1 MIYVL
6 YIIVSFA
13 LVQFLVALAN
23 LLFQEKLSG
32 KGLPQTGEE
41 RNDVSVLIPV
51 RNEEKNIGSLLGDL
65 LQAGDNFREIIVFDD
80 ESTDG
85 TAEVVSTI
93 ASADSR
99 IRLLTSTG
107 LPEGWLGKN
116 YACHRLGLE
125 AQGEFFLFLDADVRI
140 SKGLI
145 DKTVSYAKKKELDL
159 LSIFPTQE
167 MTGWQEKITVPN
179 MHYILLSLLPLPLV
193 RLAPFSSLAAANGQ
207 CMLFHSATYR
217 EMMLHEQFRK
227 SRAEDIEIAR
237 YLKTQKRKVSCITGV
252 AEIRCRMY
260 HNLREAVSGFAKN
273 VTYFFGNSYILATL
287 FWVVTTLGI
296 LPVLIAGSTKI
307 LTTYLLLVVFTRV
320 FVSMAAGQSVLQNLL
335 LLIPQQWML
344 GAFIYQSAVNKT
356 KKQFRWKERTI

>member
-1 MIYVL
+1 MIYIL
-6 YIIVSFA
+6 YILVGFA
-13 LVQFLVALAN
+13 AVQFVVALSN
-23 LLFQEKLSG
+23 LLFQEKLSE
-32 KGLPQTGEE
+32 KGLPQTGME

-51 RNEEKNIGSLLGDL
+51 RNEEKNIGSLLSDL

-85 TAEVVSTI
+85 TAEVVSKI

-99 IRLLTSTG
+99 VHLLTSAG

-116 YACHRLGLE
+116 HACHRLALE
-125 AQGEFFLFLDADVRI
+125 ARGQFLLFLDADVRI

-145 DKTVSYAKKKELDL
+145 DKMVNYVKKKKLDL

-207 CMLFHSATYR
+207 CMLFRSETYR
-217 EMMLHEQFRK
+217 EMMLHEKFRS

-237 YLKTQKRKVSCITGV
+237 YLKTQKHKVSCITGV
-252 AEIRCRMY
+252 AEIQCRMY
-260 HNLREAVSGFAKN
+260 HNLGEAVSGFAKN
-273 VTYFFGNSYILATL
+273 VTFFFGNSYVLATL
-287 FWVVTTLGI
+287 FWLVTTLGI

-307 LTTYLLLVVFTRV
+307 LTTYLLLVVLTRV
-320 FVSMAAGQSVLQNLL
+320 FVSLAAGQSVLQNLL

-344 GAFIYQSAVNKT
+344 GAFIYQSAVNNT

>member
-1 MIYVL
+1 MIYIL
-6 YIIVSFA
+6 YIIFGFA
-13 LVQFLVALAN
+13 FVQLLVALAN
-23 LLFQEKLSG
+23 LLFQEKLSR
-32 KGLPQTGEE
+32 KGSTPAGNAL
-41 RNDVSVLIPV
+41 NDVSILIPA
-51 RNEEKNIGSLLGDL
+51 RNEEMNIALLLDDL
-65 LQAGDNFREIIVFDD
+65 IGAIDSFREIIVFDD

-85 TAEVVSTI
+85 TADVVSKI

-99 IRLLTSTG
+99 VRLLTSTG
-107 LPEGWLGKN
+107 LPKGWLGKN
-116 YACHRLGLE
+116 HGCHQLAIE
-125 AQGEFFLFLDADVRI
+125 ARGEFLLFLDADVRI
-140 SKGLI
+140 SNGLV
-145 DKTVSYAKKKELDL
+145 DKTVSYVKNKKLDL

-167 MTGWQEKITVPN
+167 MTSWQEKITVPN

-207 CMLFHSATYR
+207 CMLFKSETYR
-217 EMMLHEQFRK
+217 RYRLHERFRK

-252 AEIRCRMY
+252 AEIQCRMY
-260 HNLREAVSGFAKN
+260 HNLGEAVSGFAKN

-296 LPVLIAGSTKI
+296 VPVVQAEDWNWVIIYVLSVA
-307 LTTYLLLVVFTRV
+307 LTRV
-320 FVSMAAGQSVLQNLL
+320 FISLAAGQSVFKNLV

-356 KKQFRWKERTI
+356 KKQFRWKERNL

>member
-1 MIYVL
+1 
-6 YIIVSFA
+6 
-13 LVQFLVALAN
+13 
-23 LLFQEKLSG
+23 
-32 KGLPQTGEE
+32 
-41 RNDVSVLIPV
+41 
-51 RNEEKNIGSLLGDL
+51 
-65 LQAGDNFREIIVFDD
+65 
-80 ESTDG
+80 
-85 TAEVVSTI
+85 
-93 ASADSR
+93 
-99 IRLLTSTG
+99 
-107 LPEGWLGKN
+107 
-116 YACHRLGLE
+116 
-125 AQGEFFLFLDADVRI
+125 
-140 SKGLI
+140 
-145 DKTVSYAKKKELDL
+145 
-159 LSIFPTQE
+159 
-167 MTGWQEKITVPN
+167 

-320 FVSMAAGQSVLQNLL
+320 FVSLAAGQSVLQNLL

>member
-1 MIYVL
+1 MIYIL
-6 YIIVSFA
+6 YILVGFA
-13 LVQFLVALAN
+13 AVQFVVALSN
-23 LLFQEKLSG
+23 LLFQEKLSE
-32 KGLPQTGEE
+32 KGLLQTGET

-51 RNEEKNIGSLLGDL
+51 RNEEKNIGTLLGDL

-85 TAEVVSTI
+85 TAEVVSKI

-99 IRLLTSTG
+99 VHLLTSAG

-116 YACHRLGLE
+116 HACHRLALE
-125 AQGEFFLFLDADVRI
+125 ARGEFFLFLDADVRI

-145 DKTVSYAKKKELDL
+145 DKMVNYVKKKKLDL

-167 MTGWQEKITVPN
+167 MTSWQEKITVPN

-207 CMLFHSATYR
+207 CMLFRYETYR
-217 EMMLHEQFRK
+217 ELMLHEKFRK

-237 YLKTQKRKVSCITGV
+237 YLKTQKCKVSCITGV
-252 AEIRCRMY
+252 AEIQCRMY
-260 HNLREAVSGFAKN
+260 HNLGEAVSGFAKN
-273 VTYFFGNSYILATL
+273 VTFFFGNSYVLATL
-287 FWVVTTLGI
+287 FWLVTTLGI

-307 LTTYLLLVVFTRV
+307 LTTYLLLVVLTRV
-320 FVSMAAGQSVLQNLL
+320 FVSLAAGQSVLQNLL

-344 GAFIYQSAVNKT
+344 GAFIYQSAVNNT

>member
-6 YIIVSFA
+6 YIIVGFA

-207 CMLFHSATYR
+207 CMLFRSEIYR
-217 EMMLHEQFRK
+217 KYMLHEKFRS

-237 YLKTQKRKVSCITGV
+237 FLKNNRQKVSCITGV
-252 AEIRCRMY
+252 DEIHCRMY
-260 HNLREAVSGFAKN
+260 HNLGEAVSGFAKN
-273 VTYFFGNSYILATL
+273 VTFFFGNSYVLATL
-287 FWVVTTLGI
+287 FWLVTTLGI

-307 LTTYLLLVVFTRV
+307 LTTYLLLVVLTRV
-320 FVSMAAGQSVLQNLL
+320 FVSLAAGQSVLQNLL

>member
-1 MIYVL
+1 M
-6 YIIVSFA
+6 
-13 LVQFLVALAN
+13 
-23 LLFQEKLSG
+23 
-32 KGLPQTGEE
+32 
-41 RNDVSVLIPV
+41 
-51 RNEEKNIGSLLGDL
+51 
-65 LQAGDNFREIIVFDD
+65 
-80 ESTDG
+80 
-85 TAEVVSTI
+85 
-93 ASADSR
+93 
-99 IRLLTSTG
+99 LTSTG
-107 LPEGWLGKN
+107 LPKGWLGKN

-179 MHYILLSLLPLPLV
+179 MHYILLSLLPLPMV

>member
-1 MIYVL
+1 M
-6 YIIVSFA
+6 
-13 LVQFLVALAN
+13 QFLVALAN

-179 MHYILLSLLPLPLV
+179 MHYILLSLLPLPMV

-320 FVSMAAGQSVLQNLL
+320 FVSLAAGQSVIQNLL

-356 KKQFRWKERTI
+356 KKQFRWKERTV

>member
-1 MIYVL
+1 MIYIL
-6 YIIVSFA
+6 YILVGFA
-13 LVQFLVALAN
+13 AVQFVVALSN
-23 LLFQEKLSG
+23 LLFQEKLSE
-32 KGLPQTGEE
+32 KGLPQTGVE

-51 RNEEKNIGSLLGDL
+51 RNEEKNIGTLLGDL

-80 ESTDG
+80 ESTDR
-85 TAEVVSTI
+85 TTEVILTV

-99 IRLLTSTG
+99 VRLLTSAG

-116 YACHRLGLE
+116 HACHRLALE
-125 AQGEFFLFLDADVRI
+125 ARGQFLLFLDADVRI

-145 DKTVSYAKKKELDL
+145 DKMVNYVKKKKLDL

-207 CMLFHSATYR
+207 CMLFRSETYR
-217 EMMLHEQFRK
+217 EMMLHEKFRS

-252 AEIRCRMY
+252 AEIQCRMY
-260 HNLREAVSGFAKN
+260 HNLGEAVSGFAKN
-273 VTYFFGNSYILATL
+273 VTFFFGNSYVLATL
-287 FWVVTTLGI
+287 FWLVTTLGI

-307 LTTYLLLVVFTRV
+307 LTTYLLLVVLTRV
-320 FVSMAAGQSVLQNLL
+320 FVSLAAGQSVLQNLL

-344 GAFIYQSAVNKT
+344 GAFIYQSAVNNT

>member
-1 MIYVL
+1 MIYIL
-6 YIIVSFA
+6 YILVGFA
-13 LVQFLVALAN
+13 AVQFVVALSN
-23 LLFQEKLSG
+23 LLFQEKLSE
-32 KGLPQTGEE
+32 KGLPQTGVE

-51 RNEEKNIGSLLGDL
+51 RNEEKNIGSLLSDL

-80 ESTDG
+80 ESTDR
-85 TAEVVSTI
+85 TAEVILTV

-99 IRLLTSTG
+99 VRLLTSAG

-116 YACHRLGLE
+116 HACHRLALE
-125 AQGEFFLFLDADVRI
+125 ARGEFFLFLDADVRI

-145 DKTVSYAKKKELDL
+145 DKMVNYVKKKKLDL

-207 CMLFHSATYR
+207 CMLFRSETYK
-217 EMMLHEQFRK
+217 ELMLHEKLRK

-252 AEIRCRMY
+252 AEIQCRMY
-260 HNLREAVSGFAKN
+260 HNLGEAVSGFAKN
-273 VTYFFGNSYILATL
+273 VTFFFGNSYVLATL
-287 FWVVTTLGI
+287 FWLVTTLGI

-307 LTTYLLLVVFTRV
+307 LTTYLLLVVLTRV
-320 FVSMAAGQSVLQNLL
+320 FVSLAAGQSVLQNLL

-344 GAFIYQSAVNKT
+344 GAFIYQSAVNNT

>member
-1 MIYVL
+1 MIYIL
-6 YIIVSFA
+6 YILVGFA
-13 LVQFLVALAN
+13 AVQFVVALSN
-23 LLFQEKLSG
+23 LLFQEKLSE
-32 KGLPQTGEE
+32 KGLPQTGVE

-51 RNEEKNIGSLLGDL
+51 RNEEKNIGSLLSDL

-85 TAEVVSTI
+85 TAEVVSKI

-99 IRLLTSTG
+99 VHLLTSAG

-116 YACHRLGLE
+116 HACHRLALE

-145 DKTVSYAKKKELDL
+145 DKMVNYVKKKKLDL

-207 CMLFHSATYR
+207 CMLFRSETYR
-217 EMMLHEQFRK
+217 EMMLHEKFR
-227 SRAEDIEIAR
+227 
-237 YLKTQKRKVSCITGV
+237 
-252 AEIRCRMY
+252 
-260 HNLREAVSGFAKN
+260 
-273 VTYFFGNSYILATL
+273 
-287 FWVVTTLGI
+287 
-296 LPVLIAGSTKI
+296 
-307 LTTYLLLVVFTRV
+307 
-320 FVSMAAGQSVLQNLL
+320 
-335 LLIPQQWML
+335 
-344 GAFIYQSAVNKT
+344 
-356 KKQFRWKERTI
+356 

>member
-80 ESTDG
+80 ESTDR

-99 IRLLTSTG
+99 VRILTSTG

-116 YACHRLGLE
+116 HACHQLALE

-320 FVSMAAGQSVLQNLL
+320 FVSLAAGQSVIQNLL

-356 KKQFRWKERTI
+356 KKQFRWKERTV

>member
-80 ESTDG
+80 ESTDR

-179 MHYILLSLLPLPLV
+179 MHYILLSLLPLPMV
-193 RLAPFSSLAAANGQ
+193 RLATFSSLAAANGQ

-320 FVSMAAGQSVLQNLL
+320 FVSLAAGQSVLQNLL

>member
-1 MIYVL
+1 MIYIL
-6 YIIVSFA
+6 YILVGFA
-13 LVQFLVALAN
+13 AVQFVVALSN
-23 LLFQEKLSG
+23 LLFQEKLSE
-32 KGLPQTGEE
+32 KGLPQTGVE

-51 RNEEKNIGSLLGDL
+51 RNEEKNIGTLLGDL

-80 ESTDG
+80 ESTDR
-85 TAEVVSTI
+85 TAEVVSKI

-99 IRLLTSTG
+99 VHLLTSAG

-116 YACHRLGLE
+116 HACHRLALE
-125 AQGEFFLFLDADVRI
+125 ARGEFFLFLDADVRI

-145 DKTVSYAKKKELDL
+145 DKMVNYVKKKKLDL

-207 CMLFHSATYR
+207 CMLFRSETYR
-217 EMMLHEQFRK
+217 EMMLHEKFRK

-252 AEIRCRMY
+252 AEIQCRMY
-260 HNLREAVSGFAKN
+260 HNLGEAVSGFAKN
-273 VTYFFGNSYILATL
+273 VTFFFGNSYVLATL
-287 FWVVTTLGI
+287 FWLVTTLGI

-307 LTTYLLLVVFTRV
+307 LTTYLLLVVLTRV
-320 FVSMAAGQSVLQNLL
+320 FVSLAAGQSVLQNLL

>member
-1 MIYVL
+1 M
-6 YIIVSFA
+6 
-13 LVQFLVALAN
+13 QFLVALAN

-85 TAEVVSTI
+85 TAEVVSKI

-99 IRLLTSTG
+99 VHLLTSAG

-116 YACHRLGLE
+116 HACHRLALE
-125 AQGEFFLFLDADVRI
+125 ARGQFLLFLDADVRI

-179 MHYILLSLLPLPLV
+179 MHYILLSLLPLPMV

-252 AEIRCRMY
+252 AEIQCRMY
-260 HNLREAVSGFAKN
+260 HNLGEAVSGFAKN
-273 VTYFFGNSYILATL
+273 VTFFFGNSYVLATL
-287 FWVVTTLGI
+287 FWLVTTLGI

-307 LTTYLLLVVFTRV
+307 LTTYLLLVVLTRV
-320 FVSMAAGQSVLQNLL
+320 FVSLAAGQSVLQNLL

-344 GAFIYQSAVNKT
+344 GAFIYQSAVNNT

>member
-1 MIYVL
+1 MIYIL
-6 YIIVSFA
+6 YILVGFA
-13 LVQFLVALAN
+13 AVQFVVALSN
-23 LLFQEKLSG
+23 LLFQEKLSE
-32 KGLPQTGEE
+32 KGLPQTGME

-51 RNEEKNIGSLLGDL
+51 RNEEKNIGSLLSDL

-80 ESTDG
+80 ESTDR
-85 TAEVVSTI
+85 TAEVILTV

-99 IRLLTSTG
+99 VRLLTSAG

-116 YACHRLGLE
+116 HACHRLALE
-125 AQGEFFLFLDADVRI
+125 ARGQFLLFLDADVRI

-145 DKTVSYAKKKELDL
+145 DKMVNYVKKKKLDL

-207 CMLFHSATYR
+207 CMLFRSETYR
-217 EMMLHEQFRK
+217 EMMLHEKFRS

-237 YLKTQKRKVSCITGV
+237 YLKTQKHKVSCITGV
-252 AEIRCRMY
+252 AEIQCRMY
-260 HNLREAVSGFAKN
+260 HNLGEAVSGFAKN
-273 VTYFFGNSYILATL
+273 VTFFFGNSYVLATL
-287 FWVVTTLGI
+287 FWLVTTLGI

-307 LTTYLLLVVFTRV
+307 LTTYLLLVVLTRV

>member
-6 YIIVSFA
+6 YIIFGFA

-23 LLFQEKLSG
+23 LLFQERLSG
-32 KGLPQTGEE
+32 KGLLQTGET

-51 RNEEKNIGSLLGDL
+51 RNEEKNIGTLLGDL

-85 TAEVVSTI
+85 TAEVVSKI
-93 ASADSR
+93 ASADSKVH
-99 IRLLTSTG
+99 LLTSAG

-116 YACHRLGLE
+116 HACHRLALE
-125 AQGEFFLFLDADVRI
+125 ARGEFFLFLDADVRI

-145 DKTVSYAKKKELDL
+145 DKMVNYVKKKKLDL

-207 CMLFHSATYR
+207 CMLFRSETYR
-217 EMMLHEQFRK
+217 EMMLHEKFRK

-252 AEIRCRMY
+252 AEIQCRMY
-260 HNLREAVSGFAKN
+260 HNLGEAVSGFAKN
-273 VTYFFGNSYILATL
+273 VTFFFGNSYVLATL
-287 FWVVTTLGI
+287 FWLVTTLGI
-296 LPVLIAGSTKI
+296 LPVLITGSTKI
-307 LTTYLLLVVFTRV
+307 LTTYLLLVVLTRV
-320 FVSMAAGQSVLQNLL
+320 FVSLAAGQSVLQNLL

-344 GAFIYQSAVNKT
+344 GAFIYQSAVNNT

>member
-1 MIYVL
+1 MIYIL
-6 YIIVSFA
+6 YILVGFA
-13 LVQFLVALAN
+13 AVQFVVALSN
-23 LLFQEKLSG
+23 LLFQEKLSE
-32 KGLPQTGEE
+32 KGLPQTGME

-51 RNEEKNIGSLLGDL
+51 RNEEKNIGSLLSDL

-80 ESTDG
+80 ESTDR
-85 TAEVVSTI
+85 TAEVILTV

-99 IRLLTSTG
+99 VRLLTSAG

-116 YACHRLGLE
+116 HACHRLALE
-125 AQGEFFLFLDADVRI
+125 ARGQFLLFLDADVRI
-140 SKGLI
+140 SKELI
-145 DKTVSYAKKKELDL
+145 DKMVNYVKKKKLDL
-159 LSIFPTQE
+159 LSIFPTQD
-167 MTGWQEKITVPN
+167 MITLQEKITVPN

-207 CMLFHSATYR
+207 CMLFRSEIYR
-217 EMMLHEQFRK
+217 KYMLHEKFRK

-252 AEIRCRMY
+252 AEIQCRMY
-260 HNLREAVSGFAKN
+260 HNLGEAVSGFAKN
-273 VTYFFGNSYILATL
+273 VTFFFGNSYVLATL
-287 FWVVTTLGI
+287 FWLVTTLGI
-296 LPVLIAGSTKI
+296 LPVLITGSTKI
-307 LTTYLLLVVFTRV
+307 LTTYLLLVVLTRV
-320 FVSMAAGQSVLQNLL
+320 FVSLAARQSVLQNLL

>member
-1 MIYVL
+1 M
-6 YIIVSFA
+6 
-13 LVQFLVALAN
+13 QFLVALAN

-80 ESTDG
+80 ESTDR

-252 AEIRCRMY
+252 AEIQCRMY

-320 FVSMAAGQSVLQNLL
+320 FVSLAAGQSVIQNLL

-356 KKQFRWKERTI
+356 KKQFRWKERTV

>member
-1 MIYVL
+1 MIYIL
-6 YIIVSFA
+6 YILVGFA
-13 LVQFLVALAN
+13 AVQFLIALAN
-23 LLFQEKLSG
+23 LLFQERLSG
-32 KGLPQTGEE
+32 KGLLQTGET

-51 RNEEKNIGSLLGDL
+51 RNEEKNIGTLLGDL

-85 TAEVVSTI
+85 TAEVVSKI

-99 IRLLTSTG
+99 VRILTSTG
-107 LPEGWLGKN
+107 LLDGWLGKN
-116 YACHRLGLE
+116 HACHQLALE
-125 AQGEFFLFLDADVRI
+125 ARGEFLLFLDADVRI
-140 SKGLI
+140 RKGLI
-145 DKTVSYAKKKELDL
+145 DNTITYLKTKKTDL
-159 LSIFPTQE
+159 LSIFPTQD
-167 MTGWQEKITVPN
+167 MITLQEKITVPN

-193 RLAPFSSLAAANGQ
+193 RLAAFSSLAAANGQ
-207 CMLFHSATYR
+207 CMLFRSEIYR
-217 EMMLHEQFRK
+217 KYMLHEKFRS

-237 YLKTQKRKVSCITGV
+237 FLKNNRQKVSCITGV
-252 AEIRCRMY
+252 DEIHCRMY
-260 HNLREAVSGFAKN
+260 HNLGEAVSGFAKN
-273 VTYFFGNSYILATL
+273 VTFFFGNSYVLATL
-287 FWVVTTLGI
+287 FWLVTTLGI

-307 LTTYLLLVVFTRV
+307 LTTYLLLVVLTRV